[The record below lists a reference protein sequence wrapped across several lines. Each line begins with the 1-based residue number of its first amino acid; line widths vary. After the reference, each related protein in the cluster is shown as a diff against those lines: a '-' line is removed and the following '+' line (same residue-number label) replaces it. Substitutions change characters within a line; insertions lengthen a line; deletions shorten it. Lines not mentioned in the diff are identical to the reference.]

1 MIKPNFKRNS
11 NVCSNEITEQKSFL
25 CCYSGQCIEVV
36 GVKPKYIRQFW
47 HVHLHSHYGHSYA
60 VTQLIYDFLSSFNH
74 MEFEIYI
81 YFFHRGM
88 RKHWAL
94 NNYTN
99 MSIDIQNCPQIM
111 CAVGCC
117 CCFFHLTVAV
127 RFNSLSFVFFV
138 FFEMLVW
145 RLNVIRIVRQ
155 KWLSVKEWMKR
166 REIQTKLRIQS
177 KERERAGKRT

>member
-1 MIKPNFKRNS
+1 MYTYTHTMAI
-11 NVCSNEITEQKSFL
+11 
-25 CCYSGQCIEVV
+25 
-36 GVKPKYIRQFW
+36 
-47 HVHLHSHYGHSYA
+47 
-60 VTQLIYDFLSSFNH
+60 VTQSLSSHTIFCRHSIIWNSK
-74 MEFEIYI
+74 YI